1 LLLRLPR
8 VLRLIRARGF
18 MRVIP
23 TCTSPRVDTRLRRI
37 AELAQDFSTP

>member
-1 LLLRLPR
+1 MW
-8 VLRLIRARGF
+8 VS
-18 MRVIP
+18 P